1 MIREAAE
8 QLWAVLGQLVT
19 ILATGGTAVM
29 VFAFAGRQL
38 GLTGVAFWQA
48 FSVVLAGGLLLGF
61 TVTVVRLDRQ
71 AERLLFDAGL
81 YVISGNAF
89 LSEEREKQDTR
100 HRISQLRQHV
110 DLTDGGQNVVVTER
124 YEGRNVD
131 EELSEAFQFYF
142 NSETYIQDNEVT
154 VTQEVDGEEVPRAL
168 ERVDADGEFTGSYT
182 VEFVEPLAKGETF
195 TLEVT
200 SQLGNW
206 DLSDGEYLFTDCNR
220 FTNGVGDL
228 KYSVELASE
237 PETATAYRAVSH
249 AEMVHHRDPMKL
261 DFNIDEI
268 DIEHDSTGLEYWI
281 RQHEVSKS
289 VFIIELR
296 W

>member
-1 MIREAAE
+1 
-8 QLWAVLGQLVT
+8 
-19 ILATGGTAVM
+19 M

-38 GLTGVAFWQA
+38 GLTGVTFWQA

-61 TVTVVRLDRQ
+61 AVTVARLGEQSDR
-71 AERLLFDAGL
+71 LPFDTGL

-89 LSEEREKQDTR
+89 LSEERGKQDTR
-100 HRISQLRQHV
+100 HRIDRLRQHV
-110 DLTDGGQNVVVTER
+110 DLTDGGRDVVITER

-131 EELSEAFQFYF
+131 EATSEAFQFYF
-142 NSETYIQDNEVT
+142 DSETYIQDNEVT
-154 VTQEVDGEEVPRAL
+154 VKQVVDGEDVPREL
-168 ERVDADGEFTGSYT
+168 ERVDKDGEFTGSYMVT
-182 VEFVEPLAKGETF
+182 FVEPLAKGETF
-195 TLEVT
+195 TLEIT
-200 SQLGNW
+200 SQLGTW

-228 KYSVELASE
+228 KYTVELASE

-261 DFNIDEI
+261 DFSIEEI

-281 RQHEVSKS
+281 RQREASKS